1 MDTKGLAYAAAM
13 NLVDQYIDACR
24 LHQAGAI
31 TTDELTARQRNLR
44 IMGMTIHT
52 LQGIRECFANIAA
65 GGTIGERVLPRLKNE
80 AIREMLH
87 KREH

>member
-44 IMGMTIHT
+44 IMGMTIH
-52 LQGIRECFANIAA
+52 IAK
-65 GGTIGERVLPRLKNE
+65 TKERSHSRDVT
-80 AIREMLH
+80 
-87 KREH
+87 